1 MKRGVLPAVATTSF
15 NQHGCRMDTHRSFN
29 SSRLFPALV
38 AGLLLLTAGCGGP
51 TYTTRVI
58 ETPATR
64 ELKGYEK
71 PYIVNGQRYDPLR
84 SHEGF
89 AQEGVAS
96 WYGADFHGKK
106 TSNGETYDMYAMTAA
121 HKTLPLGVYVRVTNT
136 ANGKQATVR
145 VNDRGPFVKGRII
158 DLSYAAAKALG
169 VVGPGT
175 APVHIEAL
183 GYQETGTPGQ
193 VVYRQP
199 VSYDAGHFAV
209 QVGAFTVAAN
219 ADRLAAQLR
228 DRYGAA
234 SIQQGYVGGRLFY
247 RVRAGDYTSLEAAE
261 AAKVQFER
269 GGYPNSFVVAM
280 E

>member
-1 MKRGVLPAVATTSF
+1 
-15 NQHGCRMDTHRSFN
+15 MDTPRLIN
-29 SSRLFPALV
+29 PSRVFPALV
-38 AGLLLLTAGCGGP
+38 AGLLLFTAGCGGP
-51 TYTTRVI
+51 TYTTRII

-71 PYIVNGQRYDPLR
+71 PYMVNGQRYDPLH

-89 AQEGVAS
+89 VQEGVAS

-121 HKTLPLGVYVRVTNT
+121 HKTLPLGVFVRVTNT

-183 GYQETGTPGQ
+183 GYQQTGTPGQ

-199 VSYDAGHFAV
+199 ASYDVGHFAV

-219 ADRLAAQLR
+219 ADRLASQLR
-228 DRYGAA
+228 GRYGAA
-234 SIQQGYVGGRLFY
+234 NIQQGYVGGRLFY
-247 RVRAGDYTSLEAAE
+247 RVRSGDYTSLEAAE
-261 AAKVQFER
+261 AARAQYER
-269 GGYPNSFVVAM
+269 AGYPNSFVVAM